1 MQAIDIGAK
10 RTGRYRPT
18 CRHLHPSDLSWS
30 EGDRQMLSVLLLG
43 LITVMRLWPSVPFV
57 RALHKM
63 LVEIPIMWIA
73 RAERSHTIV
82 ILVVAAMLIAG
93 GEMLAIFGSLDALFF
108 FLIDLSMYLDAVS
121 AVLAVAAAS
130 RVKTTYQLFRA
141 SFVSAHRLPIPGSM
155 RRSSR
160 EVRPRRI
167 RRVANDDNEGRTD
180 LQAASNR

>member
-1 MQAIDIGAK
+1 
-10 RTGRYRPT
+10 
-18 CRHLHPSDLSWS
+18 
-30 EGDRQMLSVLLLG
+30 MLSVLLLG

-121 AVLAVAAAS
+121 AYAFGENPIGSAWDLLS
-130 RVKTTYQLFRA
+130 GRQLFDVFR
-141 SFVSAHRLPIPGSM
+141 SSISSS
-155 RRSSR
+155 RRSMPSC
-160 EVRPRRI
+160 VKPVI
-167 RRVANDDNEGRTD
+167 THPFLA
-180 LQAASNR
+180 